1 MVLRRRV
8 LGDHQRR
15 GFRLL
20 AGRQEFGFGP
30 LYPVGR
36 IDSTVFEEREDVRC
50 SGKR

>member
-8 LGDHQRR
+8 PGDHQRR
-15 GFRLL
+15 GFRLV
-20 AGRQEFGFGP
+20 AGRQEFGSSP

-36 IDSTVFEEREDVRC
+36 MDSTVFEEGEDVGC